1 MLNKGDEVSRNVRK
15 DRVPAP
21 RRTEESRSEEPVSP
35 ARFTPAVPPAL
46 GSARK
51 TDARVERTRMQL
63 GTALL
68 NLITE
73 KPVKE
78 VTVQDV
84 LDRSGVGRS
93 TFYLHYRDIDDL
105 LVSQLELF
113 CEMMSSQLSARKDKS
128 QRVMPVA
135 ELFAHIGNGNKL
147 YRVLSDSG
155 HVKDFYELAEGCFA
169 RGIEQRLAESGRLN
183 DMPPR
188 EIAARASALSG
199 SLLALLRWWLDR
211 GEKESPMAMDEMFHR
226 MVWGG
231 VGEDTPTHRIKPRSR
246 HPGDEDLSPGAP

>member
-1 MLNKGDEVSRNVRK
+1 MLNKGAGVSRNVRK
-15 DRVPAP
+15 GRVSSP
-21 RRTEESRSEEPVSP
+21 RKAEESRSEAPISP
-35 ARFTPAVPPAL
+35 ARFTPAIPPTVGA
-46 GSARK
+46 ARK
-51 TDARVERTRMQL
+51 TDARVQRTRMQL

-73 KPVKE
+73 RPVKE

-169 RGIEQRLAESGRLN
+169 RGIEQRLISSGHLN
-183 DMPPR
+183 DSPQR

-199 SLLALLRWWLDR
+199 SLLSLLRWWLDR
-211 GEKESPMAMDEMFHR
+211 GEKESPKAMDELFHR
-226 MVWGG
+226 MVWAG
-231 VGEDTPTHRIKPRSR
+231 VGN
-246 HPGDEDLSPGAP
+246 G